1 MKLSLKLGL
10 VAGCNIMLLGVFL
23 AVCFVNGW
31 DIQSV
36 DLVDLNTRNPEHLK
50 ILGSF
55 ISLQVVSFIFNM
67 ILLDT

>member
-1 MKLSLKLGL
+1 MKLSFKLGL

-23 AVCFVNGW
+23 VVCYVNGW
-31 DIQSV
+31 DIQNV
-36 DLVDLNTRNPEHLK
+36 ELIDLNMKNPEHLK

-55 ISLQVVSFIFNM
+55 IFLQVASFIVNT